1 MGESGSVAWMFEK
14 KGVISL
20 PKQGKSEDD
29 ILELALNAGAED
41 MRNEDDYFEIQTDVE
56 SFEPVRRT
64 LIDKKLSID
73 NASLQWI
80 AKNTVNIAG
89 ENAEKL
95 SKLIEGLEDCDDVQ
109 NVYSNAD
116 FDEEFLKQQS

>member
-1 MGESGSVAWMFEK
+1 MPGCLKRKEL
-14 KGVISL
+14 SL
-20 PKQGKSEDD
+20 YLQGKSEDD
-29 ILELALNAGAED
+29 ILELVLNAGAED
-41 MRNEDDYFEIQTDVE
+41 MKTEDEYFEIQTDIE
-56 SFEPVRRT
+56 SFEPVRKT
-64 LIDKKLSID
+64 LADKKLAMD

-80 AKNTVNIAG
+80 AKNTINING

-95 SKLIEGLEDCDDVQ
+95 MKLIEGLEDCDDVQ